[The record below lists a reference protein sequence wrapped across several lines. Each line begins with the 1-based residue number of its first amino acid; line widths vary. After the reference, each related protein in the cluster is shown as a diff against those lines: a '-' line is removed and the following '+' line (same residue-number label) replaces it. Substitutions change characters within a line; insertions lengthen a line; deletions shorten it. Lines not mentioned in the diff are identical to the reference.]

1 MSQKVDP
8 TVAGLFLVGFITLFF
23 GLLGIQIFQSG
34 DMELFGVALKFIGI
48 IGLLMVL
55 FAFMAGKA
63 GNAYATALFAF
74 VAVALFGVGFG
85 FNPSETVT
93 VVGEKVVTVAAYSFP
108 VVFYAIAVFFFLFA
122 VVGFA
127 IGAPKL
133 MGLLLLFVAGLY
145 LFVGLAIGPG
155 DAPYSFM
162 FGAFGLLSSF
172 VATYMAIG
180 LGTQKL
186 PVF

>member
-23 GLLGIQIFQSG
+23 GLLGMQIFQTG
-34 DMELFGVALKFIGI
+34 DMSLLGVAGKFICVIGAI
-48 IGLLMVL
+48 IIM
-55 FAFMAGKA
+55 FAYMAGKA

-74 VAVALFGVGFG
+74 VAVSLFGVGFG
-85 FNPSETVT
+85 LSVE
-93 VVGEKVVTVAAYSFP
+93 AAGDGWNVLYAFP
-108 VVFYAIAVFFFLFA
+108 IVFYAIAIFYVVFAF
-122 VVGFA
+122 VGFA

-145 LFVGLAIGPG
+145 FFVGLAIGPG

-162 FGAFGLLSSF
+162 FGCFGLLSSI

>member
-8 TVAGLFLVGFITLFF
+8 TVPGLFLVGFITLLF
-23 GLLGIQIFQSG
+23 GLLGIQIFMDG
-34 DMELFGVALKFIGI
+34 DDGLLAVAGNFISV
-48 IGLLMVL
+48 IGLIMIL
-55 FAFMAGKA
+55 FAYMAGKA

-85 FNPSETVT
+85 YLPVDIVDSAGNVITD
-93 VVGEKVVTVAAYSFP
+93 AYSFP
-108 VVFYAIAVFFFLFA
+108 VVFYAIAVFFVIFA
-122 VVGFA
+122 LVGFV

-145 LFVGLAIGPG
+145 FFVGLTIGNPG
-155 DAPYSFM
+155 DAPYSLM
-162 FGAFGLLSSF
+162 FGVFGIISF
-172 VATYMAIG
+172 IVSTYMAVG